1 MTNKNLFI
9 DMSENKNKL
18 SKKMQSMLRKL
29 KRQTLG
35 SYGKKKFIE
44 ASAKQMSKNQT
55 WPEREFEKMLNE
67 LDIKYEQQKI
77 VGKKIFDFYIPGIN
91 CLVEVDGSYF
101 HAENVEVKDMS
112 KMQKRNVKN
121 DKFKDNLAKGY
132 GYKIERVWES
142 DLKENYESVKQRFK
156 ELQII

>member
-1 MTNKNLFI
+1 
-9 DMSENKNKL
+9 
-18 SKKMQSMLRKL
+18 
-29 KRQTLG
+29 
-35 SYGKKKFIE
+35 
-44 ASAKQMSKNQT
+44 MSKNQT